1 MHHRTFLFQER
12 FSLASFTPLNIYI
25 DCNVAPPSAQSPLSF
40 IPWHPHSTKVR
51 FLIWL
56 AWLFIINLPPFTKH
70 GCHWGSL
77 CKTRKSGIQ
86 ARGLSV
92 QWRYSGITLYYVQCF
107 QNGGETLM
115 YWFSY
120 QSALLDFSFT
130 TSLLSSRVAL
140 AFTSYSWF
148 FFKWKLK
155 SLNIY
160 ISSFL
165 LKIITFLY
173 FCFHLIHPFFFIFS

>member
-1 MHHRTFLFQER
+1 MLKFVADMDFFFKAVTWCTLQWNVVFINRRVHHRVP
-12 FSLASFTPLNIYI
+12 SCSKNASHWL
-25 DCNVAPPSAQSPLSF
+25 VL
-40 IPWHPHSTKVR
+40 PHSIFISIVMLLLPVLDPLYRLYRVTPHSAKVR

-86 ARGLSV
+86 APGLSV

-130 TSLLSSRVAL
+130 PTLLTSPAAVSSYL
-140 AFTSYSWF
+140 PSQLF
-148 FFKWKLK
+148 F
-155 SLNIY
+155 
-160 ISSFL
+160 
-165 LKIITFLY
+165 
-173 FCFHLIHPFFFIFS
+173 